1 MASLATHSIS
11 TPHETRP
18 FAANGHIDVVTVGDF
33 TMGKGVFEAGW
44 RWSNDVK
51 PIAGTDACMGNHT
64 GICTAGA
71 MTVRMDDG
79 TELTI
84 SAGDVFT
91 IPPGH
96 DAWTVGDEACVLYDT
111 GVAGYAKPS

>member
-1 MASLATHSIS
+1 MASLAIHSIN

-18 FAANGHIDVVTVGDF
+18 FAANGRIDVVTIGDF
-33 TMGKGVFEAGW
+33 TMGVGVFEPGW
-44 RWSNDVK
+44 RWSTDVK
-51 PIAGTDACMGNHT
+51 PIMNTDLCMGNHT

-71 MTVRMDDG
+71 MTVQMDDG
-79 TELTI
+79 TELTV

-111 GVAGYAKPS
+111 GAAAYAKPS

>member
-18 FAANGHIDVVTVGDF
+18 FAQNGHIDVVTIGDF
-33 TMGKGVFEAGW
+33 TMGKGVFEPGW
-44 RWSNDVK
+44 RWSTDVK
-51 PIAGTDACMGNHT
+51 PIMNTDSCMGNHT

-79 TELTI
+79 TELTVR
-84 SAGDVFT
+84 AGDVFT

>member
-1 MASLATHSIS
+1 MASLATHSMS
-11 TPHETRP
+11 SPHETRP
-18 FAANGHIDVVTVGDF
+18 FAAHGQIDVVTIGDF
-33 TMGKGVFEAGW
+33 SVGKGVFESGW

-51 PIAGTDACMGNHT
+51 PIMKTDSCMAAHS

-71 MTVRMDDG
+71 MTVLMDDG
-79 TELTI
+79 TEETI
-84 SAGDVFT
+84 SAGDAFT

-111 GVAGYAKPS
+111 SVKGYAKPS